1 MVKEIGVML
10 RVPIL
15 RNVIRLAGGRP
26 VAFNLKIDRHFSQQL
41 CVPTSLL
48 LHRHTVDRFLQPASA
63 AVAVGANSQISC
75 DFCTESTK
83 SSRKKKQKKNPPAVD
98 HVGRLDLRIGKIV
111 EVNKAPDADTLYLTK
126 VDIGGEFLS
135 IVAGLAKFIT
145 ADELVGKN
153 VVVLCN
159 LKTSKLRG
167 HSSEGMVMCAKIG
180 DTMELLEPP
189 GNAQPGDLVYCESYD
204 RVPTS
209 DRDKKKLYDSLAPDM
224 LTNDQL
230 IACYK
235 GSYLYLPDK
244 GNIKSKSLKNAP
256 IT

>member
-1 MVKEIGVML
+1 ML
-10 RVPIL
+10 RVPFM
-15 RNVIRLAGGRP
+15 RNVFRLAGGGGP
-26 VAFNLKIDRHFSQQL
+26 IAFKPRLDRHFSQQM
-41 CVPTSLL
+41 CASSSLL
-48 LHRHTVDRFLQPASA
+48 LFQQHTPDQSLHSA
-63 AVAVGANSQISC
+63 AAAATFADNPQITRN
-75 DFCTESTK
+75 FCTESTT
-83 SSRKKKQKKNPPAVD
+83 KKKKPKKNPPAVE

-135 IVAGLAKFIT
+135 IVAGLAKYLP
-145 ADELVGKN
+145 ADDLLGKN
-153 VVVLCN
+153 VVILCN
-159 LKTSKLRG
+159 LRPSKLRG
-167 HSSEGMVMCAKIG
+167 HLSEGMIMCARSG

-189 GNAQPGDLVYCESYD
+189 ENAQPGDLVYCESYD
-204 RVPTS
+204 RVPAA
-209 DRDKKKLYDSLAPDM
+209 DRDKKRLYDPLAPDM

-244 GNIKSKSLKNAP
+244 GNVTTKSLKNAP

>member
-1 MVKEIGVML
+1 ML

-15 RNVIRLAGGRP
+15 RNVARLVGGRTTIG
-26 VAFNLKIDRHFSQQL
+26 KTRIDSQHFIQRVGVSSS
-41 CVPTSLL
+41 SLWFVYPQSVERL
-48 LHRHTVDRFLQPASA
+48 LSPAAQSVSSHIA
-63 AVAVGANSQISC
+63 CG
-75 DFCTESTK
+75 FCTEST
-83 SSRKKKQKKNPPAVD
+83 SKKKKPKKNPPAVE
-98 HVGRLDLRIGKIV
+98 HVGRLDLRIGRVV

-135 IVAGLAKFIT
+135 IVAGLAKFIPV
-145 ADELVGKN
+145 DQLLDKH

-159 LKTSKLRG
+159 LKASKLRG
-167 HSSEGMVMCAKIG
+167 HISEGMLMCAKTG

-189 GNAQPGDLVYCESYD
+189 ENAQPGDLVYCESYD
-204 RVPTS
+204 RVPAAE
-209 DRDKKKLYDSLAPDM
+209 RDKKRLYDSLAPDM
-224 LTNDQL
+224 LTNDQS

-244 GNIKSKSLKNAP
+244 GNIKTKSLKNAP